1 MICSVATIVAVGLKI
16 RSDFILGVPYGA
28 DKTPH
33 WVLVG
38 GITSHGASFRLRY
51 DGDYAA
57 TLTVFRVSDGGT
69 VYTYNSSTIEKV
81 IKGLDHVTASTA
93 FQPNT
98 KYRYTLTAGSREVH
112 GTFAT
117 PDVVGIP
124 FNFSVV
130 TASCAFSGSKS
141 SIFQEAS
148 TAPTESGNRPLFV
161 MHGGDFHYE
170 DLATIDLKK
179 RIAAVDKVLLSPTQA
194 SLFQSTALVYMWDD
208 HDWLGNDST
217 QLGHSEEIIDSALQ
231 SYRELFPFYQPLP
244 SQENYNNM
252 STTSNTSP
260 YHAFT
265 IGTVRF
271 ILTDLVSENSGDRIF
286 SAAQMDWFVTELKN
300 SSSYD
305 YVVWLS
311 TKPWIGEFEADNTGW
326 AGHPTERTLISN
338 VIQQYIA
345 DEKQNLL
352 VVSGDSHMVA
362 FDDGRNTYYAN
373 ETKDSNATTAVSFPI
388 LQSAPWDNFGSVKG
402 GPYSDG
408 CTTTLYERNNHYS
421 VIDFIFDEQ
430 GSCIQINSYSNGY
443 KKIFSKK
450 LCGSLFKP
458 VVATSNQTLYPPY
471 TSEAASQSCSAPP
484 FLSINAY
491 IVFGLSIALLL
502 LLMVAAVL
510 YFSCCEAVSMTIL
523 AVVYYAFSLGLALG
537 LHWVTGV
544 KLVDTFY
551 VGLILLIQL
560 AFALCFVVIHGSFS
574 NAVRCGKKSDQS
586 VDIYPEE
593 YPSNKLIRVQVN

>member
-1 MICSVATIVAVGLKI
+1 M
-16 RSDFILGVPYGA
+16 
-28 DKTPH
+28 
-33 WVLVG
+33 
-38 GITSHGASFRLRY
+38 
-51 DGDYAA
+51 A
-57 TLTVFRVSDGGT
+57 TLTVYRVSDGGA
-69 VYTYNSSTIEKV
+69 VYTYNSSTIEKA

-98 KYRYTLTAGSREVH
+98 NYRYTLTAGSREVH

-117 PDVVGIP
+117 PAVEGNP

-130 TASCAFSGSKS
+130 TASCAYSGSKS

-148 TAPTESGNRPLFV
+148 TAPTASGNRPLFV

-179 RIAAVDKVLLSPTQA
+179 RITAVDKVLLSPTQA

-217 QLGHSEEIIDSALQ
+217 QLGQSQEVINSALQ

-244 SQENYNNM
+244 SQENYSNM
-252 STTSNTSP
+252 SSTSYTSP
-260 YHAFT
+260 YQAFT

-271 ILTDLVSENSGDRIF
+271 ILTDLVSENSGNRIF
-286 SAAQMDWFVTELKN
+286 SPAQMEWFLTELKN

-345 DEKQNLL
+345 DDKQNLL

-362 FDDGRNTYYAN
+362 FDDGRNTYYSN
-373 ETKDSNATTAVSFPI
+373 QTMDSNATTPVSFPI
-388 LQSAPWDNFGSVKG
+388 LQTASWDNFGSVKG

-408 CTTTLYERNNHYS
+408 CTTTLYERNKQYS
-421 VIDFIFDEQ
+421 VLDFIFEEQ
-430 GSCIQINSYSNGY
+430 GSCIQINSYSTGY
-443 KKIFSKK
+443 KQIFSKK

-458 VVATSNQTLYPPY
+458 VVAESNETSYQPY

-484 FLSINAY
+484 FLSINSY
-491 IVFGLSIALLL
+491 IAFGLSFALLII
-502 LLMVAAVL
+502 LMVAAVL
-510 YFSCCEAVSMTIL
+510 YFSCCEAVWMTIL
-523 AVVYYAFSLGLALG
+523 AIVYYAFSLGLALG

-544 KLVDTFY
+544 KLIDTFY
-551 VGLILLIQL
+551 IGLILLIQL
-560 AFALCFVVIHGSFS
+560 ALALCFVVIHGSFS
-574 NAVRCGKKSDQS
+574 NAVRCSRKSDES
-586 VDIYPEE
+586 VDVYPEE
-593 YPSNKLIRVQVN
+593 CQSKTLIRVQVN